1 MSSER
6 RPVAKIVREFHEG
19 KAEATDSTLE
29 RALGIAL
36 TSEKRIG
43 ELPALLRRFGN
54 QNFTFEGTSFH
65 EAREI
70 FRCLGPKPDELF
82 CDAGAGYGHVV
93 FYGACV
99 APCRFRAI
107 EILPIRCAAMARTA
121 RRLGLSNVDVVRG
134 DALTQNYD
142 DVSYLLLNSPFFP
155 DVAGQFIGKLKKSD
169 NRLQTVIAMNNIV
182 DAFRRDGA
190 FSEIEVEIDIPNY
203 RFGIF
208 RLKGRKKARRSK
220 LRVRPTVTAPPP
232 PARTRRTADAA
243 RTAATSVRGG
253 IAPR

>member
-6 RPVAKIVREFHEG
+6 RPIGKIIRKFHEG
-19 KAEATDSTLE
+19 TAEATNSVLE
-29 RALGIAL
+29 RALRIAPGN
-36 TSEKRIG
+36 EKRAG
-43 ELPALLRRFGN
+43 ELPALLRRYGN

-70 FRCLGPKPDELF
+70 FRAINPKSGELF

-107 EILPIRCAAMARTA
+107 EILPLRCAAMRRTA
-121 RRLGLSNVDVVRG
+121 QRLGVKNVDVVQG

-155 DVAGQFIGKLKKSD
+155 DVAGQFIAKLKASR
-169 NRLQTVIAMNNIV
+169 NHLQTVIAMNNIV
-182 DAFRRDGA
+182 DAFRQDGA
-190 FSEIEVEIDIPNY
+190 FAEIDIEVDIPNY

-208 RLKGRKKARRSK
+208 RLKGRQKARR
-220 LRVRPTVTAPPP
+220 P
-232 PARTRRTADAA
+232 
-243 RTAATSVRGG
+243 
-253 IAPR
+253 